1 MNWGLT
7 FFYGPNQTIFFERTF
22 LARNNI
28 EMNSFY
34 LVMIQTSNSS
44 PEGILGDELGT
55 NLIYET
61 KFCLRGRFWLGIKLR
76 CQVFYLGIIQT
87 PNSFSEQ
94 FPGDELGTNLIYRP
108 NQTRICWSRPF
119 CLGMKLKC
127 LVSNFTT
134 CYILKL
140 HICPM
145 IRDVIGLMLVGEMH
159 IGPQASKR
167 VDTY

>member
-1 MNWGLT
+1 
-7 FFYGPNQTIFFERTF
+7 
-22 LARNNI
+22 
-28 EMNSFY
+28 MNSFY

-61 KFCLRGRFWLGIKLR
+61 RFCLRGRFWLGIKLR

-127 LVSNFTT
+127 LVSNLGMIQTPVSSPEGIPWNEH
-134 CYILKL
+134 YSQAKL
-140 HICPM
+140 C
-145 IRDVIGLMLVGEMH
+145 
-159 IGPQASKR
+159 QALTGRTFLQRNKIEIPNF
-167 VDTY
+167 